1 MLAIS
6 VIFTTLKTVMKTNPF
21 RLTLNL
27 PMLSFGIKVND
38 YHHHLGGFFPAVFS
52 LFFKKIDRANNKLDT
67 LPLANNAAVK
77 RFEQVSTDL
86 DQ

>member
-1 MLAIS
+1 MI
-6 VIFTTLKTVMKTNPF
+6 I
-21 RLTLNL
+21 
-27 PMLSFGIKVND
+27 IIIW
-38 YHHHLGGFFPAVFS
+38 GGLFPAVFN

-67 LPLANNAAVK
+67 LPLDNNAAVK